1 MVIKSSKLLSAFILA
16 AMLFSNLFLSSAW
29 AAEDQEIKRYVATI
43 SNDGVQRVSIIGGDY
58 YFDPNLIVVKVNV
71 PVEFSVRKAKG
82 LIPHN
87 ILIDSPEANID
98 FDEKMNEP
106 GKGYFIYANKDR

>member
-1 MVIKSSKLLSAFILA
+1 MT
-16 AMLFSNLFLSSAW
+16 
-29 AAEDQEIKRYVATI
+29 IKRYVAVI
-43 SNDGVQRVSIIGGDY
+43 DSDGVQRASIIGGDY

-71 PVEFSVRKAKG
+71 PVELSVKKAKG

-98 FDEKMNEP
+98 FNEEMKGQEKVIAFTP
-106 GKGYFIYANKDR
+106 TKAGKFDIICDKRFLFFKNHKDKGMHGTLVVVE